1 MSSQLIDGVVI
12 PYPDGRKEHNTRLWR
27 DATDLEIEQ
36 AARIEEFEKRE
47 WVGLT
52 EEEINEVL
60 GGDIRDEPSGELRF
74 IRSIEAK
81 LKEKNE

>member
-1 MSSQLIDGVVI
+1 MTC
-12 PYPDGRKEHNTRLWR
+12 PDCERYKKSAANWR
-27 DATDLEIEQ
+27 NKAYELGGTPLPWD
-36 AARIEEFEKRE
+36 REEL

-74 IRSIEAK
+74 IRAIEAK
-81 LKEKNE
+81 LKEKNT